1 MKLIEEWRVVL
12 QYAWSVR
19 IMVLCIIMQL
29 LEQPIVDFIQ
39 QHFTGY
45 SWWVREG
52 TAVLIASVGILAIYA
67 RVKFQQKLQDKLA
80 EAVVKREDAPDAN
93 QQQ

>member
-1 MKLIEEWRVVL
+1 MHLIPEAWTVIK
-12 QYAWSVR
+12 YAWSVR
-19 IMVLCIIMQL
+19 IMVLCTIMQL

-39 QHFTGY
+39 QHITGY

-80 EAVVKREDAPDAN
+80 EAAVQREVENAS
-93 QQQ
+93 Q